1 MEVTAHLLREV
12 TAQRSYLQRLMTLVL
27 TNVPWLLDDVDGLP
41 SASGEG
47 YDDDDDDE
55 AENDSYFVDNESD
68 DEVWC

>member
-47 YDDDDDDE
+47 YDDDDDE
-55 AENDSYFVDNESD
+55 VENGNYFVDNERD